1 MDAERWA
8 ISVVGQGVRG
18 GVATGKMPSFE
29 RDQATCHVRITA
41 TARLSQRA
49 AKDPERLHGNAAP
62 MFYCG
67 WSVMPLTVASECSQS
82 QLVPREIGR
91 KQGFL
96 GCSFSLGEVPAA
108 PASRCGLAPV
118 IGHLTAVSGIPSD
131 YDGRSA
137 TTAEIMPPKM
147 PAALRPPLRN
157 FTILAKCC
165 TSRCRARRRLP
176 FRRLG
181 LGPASTAHGSES
193 ANKVKRNLY
202 PPSAT
207 LGSRDGGTGSLCTK
221 EH

>member
-108 PASRCGLAPV
+108 PASRSPSPSLALAPK
-118 IGHLTAVSGIPSD
+118 LQ
-131 YDGRSA
+131 
-137 TTAEIMPPKM
+137 
-147 PAALRPPLRN
+147 PARDIRLRRG
-157 FTILAKCC
+157 
-165 TSRCRARRRLP
+165 SVRRRARPCSP
-176 FRRLG
+176 F
-181 LGPASTAHGSES
+181 
-193 ANKVKRNLY
+193 
-202 PPSAT
+202 PPRSPP
-207 LGSRDGGTGSLCTK
+207 GDRFCR
-221 EH
+221 

>member
-108 PASRCGLAPV
+108 PASRCPSCRFLPYCKLPIGAARGLP
-118 IGHLTAVSGIPSD
+118 
-131 YDGRSA
+131 
-137 TTAEIMPPKM
+137 
-147 PAALRPPLRN
+147 
-157 FTILAKCC
+157 
-165 TSRCRARRRLP
+165 
-176 FRRLG
+176 
-181 LGPASTAHGSES
+181 
-193 ANKVKRNLY
+193 
-202 PPSAT
+202 
-207 LGSRDGGTGSLCTK
+207 
-221 EH
+221 

>member
-108 PASRCGLAPV
+108 PASRLSIPGNYGIKLLIFRNYWCRTDQRRVFACAKSPAERPDLASLHTCRRGPMV
-118 IGHLTAVSGIPSD
+118 WW
-131 YDGRSA
+131 
-137 TTAEIMPPKM
+137 
-147 PAALRPPLRN
+147 RN
-157 FTILAKCC
+157 
-165 TSRCRARRRLP
+165 RY
-176 FRRLG
+176 G
-181 LGPASTAHGSES
+181 ES
-193 ANKVKRNLY
+193 LIFDNI
-202 PPSAT
+202 
-207 LGSRDGGTGSLCTK
+207 
-221 EH
+221 

>member
-108 PASRCGLAPV
+108 PASRCFQKGASV
-118 IGHLTAVSGIPSD
+118 
-131 YDGRSA
+131 R
-137 TTAEIMPPKM
+137 
-147 PAALRPPLRN
+147 AALSKSTKTVPYLDMESQLRSGCPLSARQYQPGVEERQRMVAS
-157 FTILAKCC
+157 LWAKNLFNDHYWSAVASNAMSWYVPG
-165 TSRCRARRRLP
+165 TRRAAM
-176 FRRLG
+176 G
-181 LGPASTAHGSES
+181 
-193 ANKVKRNLY
+193 
-202 PPSAT
+202 
-207 LGSRDGGTGSLCTK
+207 
-221 EH
+221 

>member
-108 PASRCGLAPV
+108 PASRCLSCRFLPECKLPIGAARGLPRPNAR
-118 IGHLTAVSGIPSD
+118 GILPND
-131 YDGRSA
+131 WRR
-137 TTAEIMPPKM
+137 
-147 PAALRPPLRN
+147 PALAGLRP
-157 FTILAKCC
+157 I
-165 TSRCRARRRLP
+165 SI
-176 FRRLG
+176 
-181 LGPASTAHGSES
+181 S
-193 ANKVKRNLY
+193 APR
-202 PPSAT
+202 
-207 LGSRDGGTGSLCTK
+207 
-221 EH
+221 

>member
-108 PASRCGLAPV
+108 PAITTCGRRSGWSAGARFPSCGRISPSQLDAELLSLRRFQR
-118 IGHLTAVSGIPSD
+118 IG
-131 YDGRSA
+131 
-137 TTAEIMPPKM
+137 
-147 PAALRPPLRN
+147 
-157 FTILAKCC
+157 
-165 TSRCRARRRLP
+165 
-176 FRRLG
+176 
-181 LGPASTAHGSES
+181 
-193 ANKVKRNLY
+193 KRHVR
-202 PPSAT
+202 AT
-207 LGSRDGGTGSLCTK
+207 LLRSIIPAFHRKHESWTLQPIRGF
-221 EH
+221 

>member
-108 PASRCGLAPV
+108 PASRCFYERPLALRAF
-118 IGHLTAVSGIPSD
+118 HLTTSKR
-131 YDGRSA
+131 GRRA
-137 TTAEIMPPKM
+137 
-147 PAALRPPLRN
+147 RPGP
-157 FTILAKCC
+157 
-165 TSRCRARRRLP
+165 ARRRADRETHRASR
-176 FRRLG
+176 FG
-181 LGPASTAHGSES
+181 L
-193 ANKVKRNLY
+193 
-202 PPSAT
+202 
-207 LGSRDGGTGSLCTK
+207 
-221 EH
+221 

>member
-108 PASRCGLAPV
+108 PASRCNQCDV
-118 IGHLTAVSGIPSD
+118 ILSYGQVNCLTQ
-131 YDGRSA
+131 
-137 TTAEIMPPKM
+137 K
-147 PAALRPPLRN
+147 
-157 FTILAKCC
+157 
-165 TSRCRARRRLP
+165 
-176 FRRLG
+176 
-181 LGPASTAHGSES
+181 
-193 ANKVKRNLY
+193 
-202 PPSAT
+202 PPSFPTPSKRPLMLRVKADCQT
-207 LGSRDGGTGSLCTK
+207 AAFRYGRAP
-221 EH
+221 

>member
-108 PASRCGLAPV
+108 PASRCFQKRASVL
-118 IGHLTAVSGIPSD
+118 
-131 YDGRSA
+131 
-137 TTAEIMPPKM
+137 
-147 PAALRPPLRN
+147 AALSKSTKTVPYLDMESQLRSGCPL
-157 FTILAKCC
+157 
-165 TSRCRARRRLP
+165 SARQYQPGVEERQRMV
-176 FRRLG
+176 G
-181 LGPASTAHGSES
+181 VA
-193 ANKVKRNLY
+193 V
-202 PPSAT
+202 
-207 LGSRDGGTGSLCTK
+207 CQ
-221 EH
+221 

>member
-108 PASRCGLAPV
+108 PASRSNPGAPKAPGSFPLKLRMTK
-118 IGHLTAVSGIPSD
+118 IAVTVCLNP
-131 YDGRSA
+131 
-137 TTAEIMPPKM
+137 
-147 PAALRPPLRN
+147 N
-157 FTILAKCC
+157 
-165 TSRCRARRRLP
+165 
-176 FRRLG
+176 
-181 LGPASTAHGSES
+181 
-193 ANKVKRNLY
+193 
-202 PPSAT
+202 
-207 LGSRDGGTGSLCTK
+207 
-221 EH
+221 

>member
-108 PASRCGLAPV
+108 PASRILVESLWDSAEK
-118 IGHLTAVSGIPSD
+118 VSFQ
-131 YDGRSA
+131 
-137 TTAEIMPPKM
+137 TTDEP
-147 PAALRPPLRN
+147 
-157 FTILAKCC
+157 
-165 TSRCRARRRLP
+165 
-176 FRRLG
+176 
-181 LGPASTAHGSES
+181 E
-193 ANKVKRNLY
+193 
-202 PPSAT
+202 
-207 LGSRDGGTGSLCTK
+207 GSRQIPPVSDWFGQILLLDLLPVFLPRGAGDGVGHVQ
-221 EH
+221 ER

>member
-108 PASRCGLAPV
+108 PASRC
-118 IGHLTAVSGIPSD
+118 
-131 YDGRSA
+131 RS
-137 TTAEIMPPKM
+137 TTI
-147 PAALRPPLRN
+147 
-157 FTILAKCC
+157 
-165 TSRCRARRRLP
+165 
-176 FRRLG
+176 
-181 LGPASTAHGSES
+181 
-193 ANKVKRNLY
+193 
-202 PPSAT
+202 
-207 LGSRDGGTGSLCTK
+207 
-221 EH
+221 